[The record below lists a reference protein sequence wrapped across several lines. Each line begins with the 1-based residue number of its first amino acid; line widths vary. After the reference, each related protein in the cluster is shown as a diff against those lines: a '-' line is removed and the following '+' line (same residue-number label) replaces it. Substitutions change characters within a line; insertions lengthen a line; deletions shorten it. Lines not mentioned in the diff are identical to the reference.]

1 MTGQHPDKKS
11 EKTRILPDG
20 WRWVRLGEVINQ
32 SQTGF
37 ACGERDSNGI
47 VQLRMNNVDTRGNF
61 VWNEFLRVPADQDKI
76 SKYRLS
82 KGDILF
88 NNTNSTELVGKSAL
102 FQGHTETVVY
112 SNHFTRL
119 RVNQDQLEP
128 SYLASWL
135 VLQWTDKVFENLCNR
150 WIGQSAVKNGKL
162 LSLQIPLPPLPEQ
175 KRIAEILNEQTE
187 AIEKARKATEAQLE
201 AAKSLPA
208 VYLGAVFN
216 SPEVRQWPKKKFEEV
231 AILQR
236 GYDLPSQNQILG
248 KFPIMT
254 SSGIS
259 GYHNECKGTPPG
271 VITGRSGSI
280 GKVYFVEEDYWP
292 HNTALYVKDFKDNE
306 PKYIFYLLQWLDL
319 KTICSGSGVPTLD
332 RKEVHKVIVHHPEKA
347 IQQRIAIELSE
358 QMASTE
364 KLRQSLESQLAA
376 INALPAVLL
385 RRAFSGEL

>member
-332 RKEVHKVIVHHPEKA
+332 RG
-347 IQQRIAIELSE
+347 S
-358 QMASTE
+358 S
-364 KLRQSLESQLAA
+364 
-376 INALPAVLL
+376 
-385 RRAFSGEL
+385 